1 MIDVAAIRN
10 LDDEA
15 WEALWDAVLA
25 ESRRREVLATAPPLA
40 EQAASDYLTARD
52 GAQPERTDETLADAS
67 AWPEYIQPTGAHDA
81 YPLGYVLTDGGR
93 VWRSLIAANVWRP
106 GSQGAE
112 RLWEDVTAEVSP
124 PEPEEPT
131 QPVEPGEQ
139 ETPPEPEPTPS
150 APAWAAGVSYDTGD
164 LVTYGGQVYRCVQ
177 GHPSQ
182 AGWEPPN
189 VPALWARQS

>member
-10 LDDEA
+10 LDDEE
-15 WEALWDAVLA
+15 WQALWDAVIA
-25 ESRRREVLATAPPLA
+25 ESRRREVLATAPLLA

-112 RLWEDVTAEVSP
+112 RLWEDVTAEVSQP
-124 PEPEEPT
+124 PEPEPEEP
-131 QPVEPGEQ
+131 

-150 APAWAAGVSYDTGD
+150 APAWTPGTRYDTGD

-177 GHPSQ
+177 GHTTQ
-182 AGWEPPN
+182 AGWEPPG
-189 VPALWARQS
+189 VPALWARQ